1 MTGAGLFRKRF
12 FPDISTAQWNDWRW
26 QLANRL
32 TTCGQIARI
41 LDLTPAEKQALSQT
55 DAFPTA
61 VTPYY
66 ASLLQSSAL
75 RKTMLP
81 SLAEKILGAG
91 ETNDPLGEEPCQVA
105 PGLIHRYPDRVL
117 FLTTQYCSAYC
128 RYCTRSR
135 LVGRHALCPETA
147 GLKQNWEKALEY
159 IRSHP
164 EIRDVLVS
172 GGDPLTMSDETL
184 DYLLTALREIK
195 HVEMIRIGS
204 KVPAV
209 LPMRITPRLMKVI
222 RRHHP
227 VFFSLHFTHP
237 DEMTPETAKACERIA
252 DAGIP
257 AGSQT
262 VLLKGVNDDA
272 ETLKKLMHE
281 LLKVRVRP
289 YYLFQCDP
297 IAGSMHFRVPVAKGI
312 ELINALRGYT
322 SGYAVPTYAID
333 IPGGGGKIIIN
344 DQRCVGRDGDF
355 LLLKNFE
362 NEIRRYPD
370 PVNDADA

>member
-12 FPDISTAQWNDWRW
+12 FPDISAAQWNDWRW

-32 TTCGQIARI
+32 TTCDQIARI
-41 LDLTPAEKQALSQT
+41 LDLTPAETQALSQT

-66 ASLLQSSAL
+66 ASLLQGSAL

-147 GLKQNWEKALEY
+147 GLKQNWEKAFDY

-172 GGDPLTMSDETL
+172 GGDPLTMSDETI
-184 DYLLTALREIK
+184 DYLLTALRKIK

-237 DEMTPETAKACERIA
+237 DEMTPEMAKACERIA

-262 VLLKGVNDDA
+262 VLLKGVNDNA

-281 LLKVRVRP
+281 LLKVRIRP

-312 ELINALRGYT
+312 EIINALRGHT

-362 NEIRRYPD
+362 NEIWRYPD
-370 PVNDADA
+370 PINAE

>member
-1 MTGAGLFRKRF
+1 MTQADLFRKAF
-12 FPDISTAQWNDWRW
+12 FPHVSTAEWRDWRW

-32 TTCGQIARI
+32 TTAEQISRI
-41 LDLTPAEKQALSQT
+41 LTLTKDEQNALQQANV
-55 DAFPTA
+55 FPTA
-61 VTPYY
+61 ITPYY
-66 ASLLQSSAL
+66 ASLLERSPL

-81 SLAEKILGAG
+81 STMEKTLSVG
-91 ETNDPLGEEPCQVA
+91 ETDDPLGEEPCMVA
-105 PGLIHRYPDRVL
+105 TGLVHRYPDRVL
-117 FLTTQYCSAYC
+117 FLTTEYCSAYC

-135 LVGRHALCPETA
+135 LVGRHAANCSGN
-147 GLKQNWEKALEY
+147 GLKQRWRAAFEY
-159 IRSHP
+159 IRAHK
-164 EIRDVLVS
+164 EVRDVLVS
-172 GGDPLTMSDETL
+172 GGDPLTMSDELL
-184 DYLLTALREIK
+184 DYLLASLRAIK

-209 LPMRITPRLMKVI
+209 LPMRITPALMKVI

-227 VFFSLHFTHP
+227 VYFSLHFTHP
-237 DEMTPETAKACERIA
+237 DEMTPETVRACERIA
-252 DAGIP
+252 NAGIP
-257 AGSQT
+257 SGSQT
-262 VLLKGVNDDA
+262 VLLQGINDDA
-272 ETLKKLMHE
+272 ETLKGLMHA
-281 LLKVRVRP
+281 LLKARVRP

-312 ELINALRGYT
+312 ELINALRGHT

-362 NEIRRYPD
+362 NNIYRYPD
-370 PVNDADA
+370 PLTDQK

>member
-1 MTGAGLFRKRF
+1 MTEAGLFRKRF
-12 FPDISTAQWNDWRW
+12 FPDVSAAQWNDWRW

-32 TTCGQIARI
+32 TTYGQIARI
-41 LDLTPAEKQALSQT
+41 LDLTPAETQALSQT

-66 ASLLQSSAL
+66 ASLLRDSPL

-81 SLAEKILGAG
+81 SSAEKILGAG
-91 ETNDPLGEEPCQVA
+91 ETDDPLGEEPCQTA

-135 LVGRHALCPETA
+135 LVGRHASCSETA
-147 GLKQNWEKALEY
+147 GLRQNWEKALDY
-159 IRSHP
+159 IRSHT

-184 DYLLTALREIK
+184 DYLLTALRKIK

-222 RRHHP
+222 RRYHP

-297 IAGSMHFRVPVAKGI
+297 IAGSMHFRVPVSKGI
-312 ELINALRGYT
+312 ELINALRGHT

-362 NEIRRYPD
+362 NKIWRYPD
-370 PVNDADA
+370 PVNVE

>member
-12 FPDISTAQWNDWRW
+12 FPDISAAQWNDWRW

-32 TTCGQIARI
+32 TTCDQIARI
-41 LDLTPAEKQALSQT
+41 LDLTPAETQALSQT

-66 ASLLQSSAL
+66 ASLLQGSAL

-147 GLKQNWEKALEY
+147 GLKQNWEKAFDY
-159 IRSHP
+159 IRSRP

-172 GGDPLTMSDETL
+172 GGDPLTMSDETI
-184 DYLLTALREIK
+184 DYLLTALRKIK

-257 AGSQT
+257 TGSQT
-262 VLLKGVNDDA
+262 VLLKGVNDNA

-281 LLKVRVRP
+281 LLKVRIRP

-312 ELINALRGYT
+312 EIINALRGHT

-362 NEIRRYPD
+362 NEIWRYPD
-370 PVNDADA
+370 PINAE

>member
-1 MTGAGLFRKRF
+1 MTNADLFRNKF
-12 FPDISTAQWNDWRW
+12 YPEIKKKMWNDWHW
-26 QLANRL
+26 QLTHRL
-32 TTCGQIARI
+32 TGFSEIARI
-41 LDLTPAEKQALSQT
+41 LDLSDEEKKALEQQ

-61 VTPYY
+61 ITPYY
-66 ASLLQSSAL
+66 ASLLNASVAL

-81 SLAEKILGAG
+81 SLKEKILSLG
-91 ETNDPLGEEPCQVA
+91 ETNDPLGEEPCEVCE
-105 PGLIHRYPDRVL
+105 GLIHRYPDRVL

-135 LVGRHALCPETA
+135 LVGRHGDRPVTE
-147 GLKQNWEKALEY
+147 GSKQRWENAFNY
-159 IRSHP
+159 IASHR

-172 GGDPLTMSDETL
+172 GGDPLTMSDETI
-184 DYLLTALREIK
+184 DYLLSRLRAIK
-195 HVEMIRIGS
+195 HVEMIRVGS

-209 LPMRITPRLMKVI
+209 LPMRITPNLMKIV
-222 RRHHP
+222 RKYHP

-252 DAGIP
+252 NAGIP
-257 AGSQT
+257 SGSQT

-272 ETLKKLMHE
+272 DVLKKLMHE

-312 ELINALRGYT
+312 DLINALRGHT

-344 DQRCVGRDGDF
+344 DQRCLGRDGDF

-362 NEIRRYPD
+362 NNVWRYPD
-370 PVNDADA
+370 PEI

>member
-1 MTGAGLFRKRF
+1 MTRADSFRKAF
-12 FPDISTAQWNDWRW
+12 FPDISAAEWRDWHW

-32 TTCGQIARI
+32 TTMEQIGR
-41 LDLTPAEKQALSQT
+41 LFTLTTDEENALKQT

-61 VTPYY
+61 ITPYY
-66 ASLLQSSAL
+66 ASLLAESPL

-81 SLAEKILGAG
+81 SLAEKTLSVG
-91 ETNDPLGEEPCQVA
+91 ETNDPLGEDPCMVA
-105 PGLIHRYPDRVL
+105 PGLVHRYPDRVL
-117 FLTTQYCSAYC
+117 FLTTEYCSAYC

-135 LVGRHALCPETA
+135 LVGRHTA
-147 GLKQNWEKALEY
+147 CHNAGGMKQRWKAAFDY
-159 IRSHP
+159 IRTHS
-164 EIRDVLVS
+164 EVRDVLVS
-172 GGDPLTMSDETL
+172 GGDPLTLSDDVL
-184 DYLLTALREIK
+184 DYLLRSLREIK

-209 LPMRITPRLMKVI
+209 LPMRITPALMKTI
-222 RRHHP
+222 RRYHP

-237 DEMTPETAKACERIA
+237 DEMTPETVRACERIA

-262 VLLKGVNDDA
+262 VLLKGVNDNA
-272 ETLKKLMHE
+272 QTLKELMHR
-281 LLKVRVRP
+281 LLKARVRP

-297 IAGSMHFRVPVAKGI
+297 IAGSMHFRVPVTKGI
-312 ELINALRGYT
+312 ELINALRGHT

-333 IPGGGGKIIIN
+333 IPGGGGKIIVN

-362 NEIRRYPD
+362 NDIYRYPD
-370 PVNDADA
+370 PL

>member
-1 MTGAGLFRKRF
+1 MTKADLFRKTF
-12 FPDISTAQWNDWRW
+12 FSNVSASEWRDWRW
-26 QLANRL
+26 QLAHRL
-32 TTCGQIARI
+32 TTKEQISK
-41 LDLTPAEKQALSQT
+41 LFVLTPEEASALEEKN
-55 DAFPTA
+55 AFPLA
-61 VTPYY
+61 ITPYY
-66 ASLLQSSAL
+66 ASLLSNPAL

-81 SLAEKILGAG
+81 SLLEKKLSIG
-91 ETNDPLGEEPCQVA
+91 ETKDPLGEEPCMVA
-105 PGLIHRYPDRVL
+105 PGLVHRYPDRVL
-117 FLTTQYCSAYC
+117 FLTTEYCSAYC

-135 LVGRHALCPETA
+135 RVGRHALHHDDCS
-147 GLKQNWEKALEY
+147 LKHRWEKAFDY
-159 IRSHP
+159 IRKHT
-164 EIRDVLVS
+164 EVRDILVS
-172 GGDPLTMSDETL
+172 GGDPLTMNDETL
-184 DYLLTALREIK
+184 DYLLSSLRAIK

-209 LPMRITPRLMKVI
+209 LPMRITPSLMKVI
-222 RRHHP
+222 RKYHP

-237 DEMTPETAKACERIA
+237 DEMTPETIRACERIA

-262 VLLKGVNDDA
+262 VLLKDVNDDA
-272 ETLKKLMHE
+272 DTLKRLMHS
-281 LLKVRVRP
+281 LLKARVRP

-297 IAGSMHFRVPVAKGI
+297 IAGSMHFRVPVRKGM
-312 ELINALRGYT
+312 ELINALRGHT

-362 NEIRRYPD
+362 NNIWRYPD
-370 PVNDADA
+370 PLSE

>member
-1 MTGAGLFRKRF
+1 MTQADLFRKTFYPHVSAAEWR
-12 FPDISTAQWNDWRW
+12 DWHW

-32 TTCGQIARI
+32 TTAEQISRFI
-41 LDLTPAEKQALSQT
+41 TLTADERQALQQT
-55 DAFPTA
+55 KAFPTA
-61 VTPYY
+61 LTPYY
-66 ASLLQSSAL
+66 ASLLAESPL

-81 SLAEKILGAG
+81 SLMEKNVSIG
-91 ETNDPLGEEPCQVA
+91 ETDDPLGEEPCMAA
-105 PGLIHRYPDRVL
+105 PGLVHRYPDRVL
-117 FLTTQYCSAYC
+117 FLITEYCSAYC

-135 LVGRHALCPETA
+135 LVGRHASSQNEN
-147 GLKQNWEKALEY
+147 GLKSQWEKALDY
-159 IRSHP
+159 IRSHK
-164 EIRDVLVS
+164 EVRDVLVS
-172 GGDPLTMSDETL
+172 GGDPLTLSDESL
-184 DYLLTALREIK
+184 EYLLASLRQIK

-209 LPMRITPRLMKVI
+209 LPMRITPSLMKTI
-222 RRHHP
+222 RKYHP

-237 DEMTPETAKACERIA
+237 DEMTPETIRACNRIA

-262 VLLKGVNDDA
+262 VLLKDVNDNA

-281 LLKVRVRP
+281 LLKARVRP

-297 IAGSMHFRVPVAKGI
+297 IAGSMHFRVPVSKGI

-362 NEIRRYPD
+362 NNICRYPD
-370 PVNDADA
+370 PLSE

>member
-12 FPDISTAQWNDWRW
+12 FPDISAAQWNDWRW

-32 TTCGQIARI
+32 TTCDQIARI
-41 LDLTPAEKQALSQT
+41 LDLTPAETQALSQT

-66 ASLLQSSAL
+66 ASLLQGSAL

-147 GLKQNWEKALEY
+147 GLKQNWEKAFDY

-172 GGDPLTMSDETL
+172 GGDPLTMSDETI
-184 DYLLTALREIK
+184 DYLLTALRKIK

-262 VLLKGVNDDA
+262 VLLKGVNDNA

-281 LLKVRVRP
+281 LLKVRIRP

-312 ELINALRGYT
+312 EIINALRGHT

-362 NEIRRYPD
+362 NEIWRYPD
-370 PVNDADA
+370 PINAE

>member
-1 MTGAGLFRKRF
+1 MTQADLFRKTF
-12 FPDISTAQWNDWRW
+12 FPDVSAVQWRDWRW

-32 TTCGQIARI
+32 TTVDRI
-41 LDLTPAEKQALSQT
+41 SRLIKLTRAERTALSQENS
-55 DAFPTA
+55 FPTA
-61 VTPYY
+61 ITPYY
-66 ASLLQSSAL
+66 ASLLQESPL

-81 SLAEKILGAG
+81 SIKEKTLSVG
-91 ETNDPLGEEPCQVA
+91 ETDDPLGEEPCMVA
-105 PGLIHRYPDRVL
+105 PGLVHRYPDRVL
-117 FLTTQYCSAYC
+117 FLTTDYCSAYC

-135 LVGRHALCPETA
+135 LVGRHATQNNGD
-147 GLKQNWEKALEY
+147 GLKKRWDAAFDY
-159 IRSHP
+159 IRKHK
-164 EIRDVLVS
+164 EVRDVLVS
-172 GGDPLTMSDETL
+172 GGDPLTLDDENL
-184 DYLLTALREIK
+184 EYLLSSLRAIK

-209 LPMRITPRLMKVI
+209 LPMRITPQLMKII
-222 RRHHP
+222 RRYHP

-237 DEMTPETAKACERIA
+237 DEMTPETVRACERIA

-272 ETLKKLMHE
+272 ETLKKLMHN
-281 LLKVRVRP
+281 LLKARVRP

-297 IAGSMHFRVPVAKGI
+297 IAGSMHFRVPVSKGI
-312 ELINALRGYT
+312 ELINALRGHT

-333 IPGGGGKIIIN
+333 IPGGGGKIVIN

-362 NEIRRYPD
+362 NDIYRYPD
-370 PVNDADA
+370 PLADRE

>member
-1 MTGAGLFRKRF
+1 MTKADLFRKKF
-12 FPDISTAQWNDWRW
+12 YPDITKKQWNDWHW
-26 QLANRL
+26 QLAHRL
-32 TTCGQIARI
+32 TRLSEISRI
-41 LDLTPAEKQALSQT
+41 LDLSDEEKKALEHQES
-55 DAFPTA
+55 FPTA
-61 VTPYY
+61 ITPYY
-66 ASLLQSSAL
+66 ASLLEESAAL

-81 SLAEKILGAG
+81 SLKEKILSAG
-91 ETNDPLGEEPCQVA
+91 ETDDPLGEEPCEVCQ
-105 PGLIHRYPDRVL
+105 GLIHRYPDRVL
-117 FLTTQYCSAYC
+117 FLTTRYCSAYC

-135 LVGRHALCPETA
+135 LVGRHSDCPQTQD
-147 GLKQNWEKALEY
+147 LKNRWENAFEY
-159 IRSHP
+159 ISSHP

-172 GGDPLTMSDETL
+172 GGDPLTMSDETI
-184 DYLLTALREIK
+184 DYLLSRLRAIK

-209 LPMRITPRLMKVI
+209 LPMRITPGLMKVI
-222 RRHHP
+222 RKYHP

-262 VLLKGVNDDA
+262 VLLKEVNDRPDV
-272 ETLKKLMHE
+272 LKKLMHE

-312 ELINALRGYT
+312 ELINALRGHT

-355 LLLKNFE
+355 ILLKNFE
-362 NEIRRYPD
+362 NNIWRYPD
-370 PVNDADA
+370 PEEQ

>member
-12 FPDISTAQWNDWRW
+12 FPDISAAQWNDWRW
-26 QLANRL
+26 QLSNRL
-32 TTCGQIARI
+32 TTCDQIARI
-41 LDLTPAEKQALSQT
+41 LDLTPAETQALSQT

-66 ASLLQSSAL
+66 ASLLQGSAL

-147 GLKQNWEKALEY
+147 GLKQNWEKAFDY

-172 GGDPLTMSDETL
+172 GGDPLTMSDETI
-184 DYLLTALREIK
+184 DYLLTALRKIK

-262 VLLKGVNDDA
+262 VLLKGVNDNA

-281 LLKVRVRP
+281 LLKVRIRP

-312 ELINALRGYT
+312 EIINALRGHT

-362 NEIRRYPD
+362 NEIWRYPD
-370 PVNDADA
+370 PINAE

>member
-1 MTGAGLFRKRF
+1 MTRSDLFRKAF
-12 FPDISTAQWNDWRW
+12 YPDVSAAEWKNWRW
-26 QLANRL
+26 QLSNRL
-32 TTCGQIARI
+32 TTPEQIGR
-41 LDLTPAEKQALSQT
+41 LFDLSADEREALRQT

-61 VTPYY
+61 ITPYY
-66 ASLLQSSAL
+66 ASLLADSPL

-81 SLAEKILGAG
+81 SLKEKSVCAG
-91 ETNDPLGEEPCQVA
+91 ETDDPLGEEPCMVA
-105 PGLIHRYPDRVL
+105 PGLVHRYPDRVL

-135 LVGRHALCPETA
+135 LVGRHAATSDD
-147 GLKQNWEKALEY
+147 GGMKRRWEKAFEY
-159 IRSHP
+159 IRNHP
-164 EIRDVLVS
+164 EVRDVLVS

-184 DYLLTALREIK
+184 DYLLKSLRDIK

-209 LPMRITPRLMKVI
+209 LPMRITPALMKVV
-222 RRHHP
+222 RRYHP

-237 DEMTPETAKACERIA
+237 DEMTPETVRACERIA

-281 LLKVRVRP
+281 LLKARVRP

-297 IAGSMHFRVPVAKGI
+297 IAGSMHFRVPVSRGI
-312 ELINALRGYT
+312 ELINALRGHT

-333 IPGGGGKIIIN
+333 IPGGGGKIVIN

-362 NEIRRYPD
+362 NEIYRYPD
-370 PVNDADA
+370 PVRQD